1 MGFGFSF
8 PLFLF
13 SESRGVARE
22 RVLLFCFHRAALI
35 LQITR
40 LIV

>member
-13 SESRGVARE
+13 SESRGVASRE
-22 RVLLFCFHRAALI
+22 GFAVLLSSCGI
-35 LQITR
+35 DITNY
-40 LIV
+40 